1 MRKVMMMLM
10 ALAMGGCLGL
20 SGCAVGLSNDG
31 AVGIRT
37 STTFEFFHSSPDDG
51 SEARVDVL
59 PWVQEEIKARR
70 EMERILKAAAAVEDD
85 G

>member
-1 MRKVMMMLM
+1 MRKIAMVLM
-10 ALAMGGCLGL
+10 ALVIGVCLC
-20 SGCAVGLSNDG
+20 GCAVGLTKDG

-37 STTFEFFHSSPDDG
+37 STTFEFFHSSPDAG

-70 EMERILKAAAAVEDD
+70 EAAEAVEDD